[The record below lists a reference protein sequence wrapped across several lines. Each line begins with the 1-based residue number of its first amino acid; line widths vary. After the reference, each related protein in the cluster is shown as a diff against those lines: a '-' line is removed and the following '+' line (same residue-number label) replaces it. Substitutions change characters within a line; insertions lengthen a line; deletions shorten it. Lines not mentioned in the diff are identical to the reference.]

1 MAVGFEVT
9 GQRYCS
15 LLGILGEVS
24 SFPSGRDIEGPSIF
38 PASTAESTGRYLIQD
53 TSD

>member
-9 GQRYCS
+9 GQRYCR

-24 SFPSGRDIEGPSIF
+24 SFPSAEGPSIF